1 MHRRASPAASAGH
14 WIRVQ
19 DVPASPRTAL
29 ILPRLVFLLT
39 FLVSLPFGLCN
50 GSSGSTQA
58 ADPVKALKAAMVAIG
73 DDPNS
78 VPPIAQNYDCTIS
91 IRSQPTPPASP
102 LNPVPGTCLWT
113 VLQQGNL
120 WLVTF
125 RETWFCKDWSAN
137 VAGYPPCQDP
147 TGFHEWQYQV
157 DIRGPVQEISSTGA
171 FAPDT

>member
-1 MHRRASPAASAGH
+1 
-14 WIRVQ
+14 
-19 DVPASPRTAL
+19 L

-78 VPPIAQNYDCTIS
+78 VPPIGQNYDCTIS
-91 IRSQPTPPASP
+91 IRSQPAPPASP

-137 VAGYPPCQDP
+137 VTGYPPCQDP